1 MDRLTSMATFVR
13 AVELGSFAATADAM
27 NISPQMVSKHIL
39 SLEARL
45 GTRLLERTTRKQSL
59 TDFGHTYYDRCKS
72 VLAEVEAADSLAA
85 QSRAAPRGKLRI
97 TAPISFGAQTLT
109 PMVNDYLR
117 ANPEVEIDLILNDRF
132 VDLVEEG
139 FEVGFRIGP
148 VPKSN
153 LVAHPIRPFRLV
165 ACASPAYLAAHGH
178 PVQPDDLAQHTCL
191 QYAFWSTPVAGEWCF
206 ERDGRMHQPA
216 VTGQFRTNDA
226 RSLLEAALQGHG
238 IAYIGEYLTAEALTG
253 GSLVRVLPAYTT
265 PVRSMHML
273 TMPQAR
279 PTPKLRTFVE
289 AALAAFDDGHSL

>member
-1 MDRLTSMATFVR
+1 MDRLTSMATFVK
-13 AVELGSFAATADAM
+13 AVELGSFAATGDAL

-39 SLEARL
+39 FLEARL

-59 TDFGHTYYDRCKS
+59 TDFGSTYYERCKL
-72 VLAEVEAADSLAA
+72 VLAEVEAAESLAA
-85 QSRAAPRGKLRI
+85 QSRAAPRGRLRI

-109 PMVNDYLR
+109 PMVNAYLR
-117 ANPEVEIDLILNDRF
+117 DNPEVEIDLILNDRF

-153 LVAHPIRPFRLV
+153 LVARAIRPFRLV
-165 ACASPAYLAAHGH
+165 ACASPAYLAARGH
-178 PVQPDDLAQHTCL
+178 PAEPGDLARHSCL

-206 ERDGRMHQPA
+206 ERDGRVHEPA

-226 RSLLEAALQGHG
+226 RSLLAAALQGYG
-238 IAYIGEYLTAEALTG
+238 IAYIAEYLTEDALAD
-253 GSLVRVLPAYTT
+253 GSLVRVLPDYRA
-265 PVRSMHML
+265 PERSMHML
-273 TMPQAR
+273 TMPQTR

-289 AALAAFDDGHSL
+289 AALAAFGDDHGG

>member
-1 MDRLTSMATFVR
+1 MDRLTSMATFVK
-13 AVELGSFAATADAM
+13 AVELGSFAATGDAM

-59 TDFGHTYYDRCKS
+59 TDFGHIYYERCKS

-85 QSRAAPRGKLRI
+85 QSRTAPRGKLRI

-109 PMVNDYLR
+109 PMINAYLHD
-117 ANPEVEIDLILNDRF
+117 NPEVEIDLILNDRF

-153 LVAHPIRPFRLV
+153 LVARPIRPFRLV
-165 ACASPAYLAAHGH
+165 ACASPAYLATRGS
-178 PVQPDDLAQHTCL
+178 PVAPDDLVTHSCL
-191 QYAFWSTPVAGEWCF
+191 QYAFWSTPVAGEWSF
-206 ERDGRMHQPA
+206 ERDGRVYAP
-216 VTGQFRTNDA
+216 TINGQFRTNDA
-226 RSLLEAALQGHG
+226 RSLLAAALQGYG
-238 IAYIGEYLTAEALTG
+238 IAYIADYLTADAIAA
-253 GSLVRVLPAYTT
+253 GSLVRVLPEYATA
-265 PVRSMHML
+265 VRAMHML
-273 TMPQAR
+273 TLPQTR

-289 AALAAFDDGHSL
+289 AALAAFADDPAD